1 MKFLKKYNE
10 STSVHLSRDIDD
22 FLLKVKDEFANISD
36 EYEVQFEWENA
47 EDLSHYKIELEHDYG
62 TYYNGDKLPF
72 YINIFIESVDSL
84 ENRYKKNGI
93 SIIIDELETMLKC
106 YKKVRHLI
114 NTSDIKFEMVDN
126 NKNSS
131 PVTES
136 NNVIKIITWCNI

>member
-10 STSVHLSRDIDD
+10 SKSIHLSQNIDD
-22 FLLKVKDEFANISD
+22 FLIKVKDEFANLSD
-36 EYEVQFEWENA
+36 EYEVQFEWEDVDNLPDYRRA
-47 EDLSHYKIELEHDYG
+47 LEYDYG

-72 YINIFIESVDSL
+72 YITIFIESVDSF

-106 YKKVRHLI
+106 YKKVDHLI
-114 NTSDIKFEMVDN
+114 KTSDIKFEMVDN